1 MTRPALK
8 FFEDGAAT
16 APAVVL
22 LHSLATHSELWLP
35 QVPVWRKAF
44 RLIRIDLPGHGS
56 SPDLPAATSL
66 AAIAG
71 HVVEVLDHLGVSQA
85 AFVGLSLGGMV
96 AQTIALDHPDR
107 VSALVIAHA
116 GARTDPSVRD
126 IWRQRIEQFE
136 AGGMTALCDSTLQRW
151 FPRQFAEQ
159 AAMTMEWVAS
169 LIRATRPGG
178 YVGAIRAIQGLDHL
192 DRLDAITVPTLVVA
206 GDADAAVPAAVAA
219 QVAERIG
226 GAQTCLL
233 PETGHIGNVQSPTL
247 FTETVGQF
255 LLNATRAGAGNAGK

>member
-1 MTRPALK
+1 MTRPALAY
-8 FFEDGAAT
+8 FEDGAAS
-16 APAVVL
+16 APALVL
-22 LHSLATHSELWLP
+22 LHSLATHSELWLG
-35 QVPVWRKAF
+35 QVPVWREAF

-56 SPDLPAATSL
+56 SPELPAATSL

-71 HVVEVLDHLGVSQA
+71 HVLDVLDHLGVSKA

-96 AQTIALDHPDR
+96 AQAVALDHPER

-116 GARTDPSVRD
+116 GARTDATVRD
-126 IWRQRIEQFE
+126 IWRQRLEQFE
-136 AGGMTALCDSTLQRW
+136 AGGMSALCESTLQRW

-159 AAMTMEWVAS
+159 APMTMRWVAR

-192 DRLDAITVPTLVVA
+192 ERLNGITVPTLVVA

-219 QVAERIG
+219 QVAERIA
-226 GAQTCLL
+226 GARTCFL
-233 PETGHIGNVQSPTL
+233 PDTGHIGNVQSPTL
-247 FTETVGQF
+247 FTEAVGSF
-255 LLNATRAGAGNAGK
+255 LLNATSTWAPGARQ